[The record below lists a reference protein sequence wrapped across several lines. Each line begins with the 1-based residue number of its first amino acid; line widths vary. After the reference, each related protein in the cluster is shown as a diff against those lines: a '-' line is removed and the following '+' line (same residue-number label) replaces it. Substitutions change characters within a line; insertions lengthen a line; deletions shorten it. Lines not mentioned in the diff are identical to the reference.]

1 MPWETERKQAVSNLQ
16 IGSGAFQRKGLGIQ
30 PAVCVDAHGVISAR
44 VHCAVPRIQR
54 TIGTLINVTT
64 LIGNLV
70 DEIIAQ
76 VAIPKSTGVARKR
89 ARCIFAVGK

>member
-1 MPWETERKQAVSNLQ
+1 VVSSTCRLEAVRSEE
-16 IGSGAFQRKGLGIQ
+16 KGFGIP

-44 VHCAVPRIQR
+44 VHRAVPRIQR

-76 VAIPKSTGVARKR
+76 VAVPKSTVVARKR
-89 ARCIFAVGK
+89 TRCVFAVGK